1 MEEVVKFEELV
12 KMVRFKAIAGSVS
25 DLPEESQKQFELA
38 VPQPI
43 HINYNTSI
51 YSSGEVTLAKV
62 LENGSVYVEGVVD
75 EPLIGTYVGF
85 SMRLHDGGLAE
96 PGSYGAF
103 LRHKDACATVMEAI

>member
-1 MEEVVKFEELV
+1 MEEVV

-43 HINYNTSI
+43 HINYNTFMDSC
-51 YSSGEVTLAKV
+51 GEITLAKV
-62 LENGSVYVEGVVD
+62 LENGSVYVEGVVED
-75 EPLIGTYVGF
+75 PLVGIYVGF
-85 SMRLHDGGLAE
+85 SMRLVDGGVVE
-96 PGSYGAF
+96 PLSYGAF